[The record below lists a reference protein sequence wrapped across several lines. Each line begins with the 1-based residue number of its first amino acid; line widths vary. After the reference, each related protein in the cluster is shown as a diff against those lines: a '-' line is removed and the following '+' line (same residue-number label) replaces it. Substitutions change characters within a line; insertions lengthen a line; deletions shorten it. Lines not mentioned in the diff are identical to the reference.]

1 MVKRTLPGGAGHWD
15 AAAGTAE
22 MVLHM
27 AQFLDRRTLARL
39 NAAIVFGPVISGLMA
54 CMLGALVYDIGR
66 LFSVW

>member
-1 MVKRTLPGGAGHWD
+1 MVVNK
-15 AAAGTAE
+15 
-22 MVLHM
+22 

>member
-1 MVKRTLPGGAGHWD
+1 
-15 AAAGTAE
+15 

-27 AQFLDRRTLARL
+27 AQFLARRTLARL